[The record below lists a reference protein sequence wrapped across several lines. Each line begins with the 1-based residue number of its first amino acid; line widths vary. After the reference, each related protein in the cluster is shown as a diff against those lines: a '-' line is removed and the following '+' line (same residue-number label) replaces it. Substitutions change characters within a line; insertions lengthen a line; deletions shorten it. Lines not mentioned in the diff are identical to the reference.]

1 MALPLMFSWEI
12 YEFFRRCHWR
22 GFLKKAVLKNF
33 AISTEKLQTCNFVK
47 KGLLTQVFSSAY
59 CKIFKNIYFEEHLLT
74 AASDFLKQLENT
86 GEIFINRLGTIKLL
100 TIQSEFI
107 NVCFY
112 GRRCGKKYG
121 FCKHFL
127 IFCKQF
133 SIFCKHFSISCK
145 HFSIY
150 CDQI

>member
-1 MALPLMFSWEI
+1 MNFLDTATGRVLWKKL
-12 YEFFRRCHWR
+12 
-22 GFLKKAVLKNF
+22 FLKILQYLQESCTPATLLKTDS
-33 AISTEKLQTCNFVK
+33 ITR
-47 KGLLTQVFSSAY
+47 VFLWILH
-59 CKIFKNIYFEEHLLT
+59 IFKDTNFEEHLLT